1 MDNFRQGSVSKRVAI
16 SVISLYAL
24 LLQGFLA
31 ATAQAEA
38 RDSYGEITCAPSGL
52 GSQSPNGGET
62 HQHCLCCVL
71 GCAVAGG
78 GYLPTSPEAADF
90 PARKVSTIV
99 WTPFSGIAAHS
110 AKKFYFSARAP
121 PLSH

>member
-1 MDNFRQGSVSKRVAI
+1 MSKRVAI

-31 ATAQAEA
+31 AAAQAEA
-38 RDSYGEITCAPSGL
+38 RDSYGEITCAPSSL
-52 GSQSPNGGET
+52 GSESPNGGEP

-78 GYLPTSPEAADF
+78 AYVATPPEAADF
-90 PARKVSTIV
+90 PARKVSAIV
-99 WTPFSGIAAHS
+99 WTPFSGIAAQS
-110 AKKFYFSARAP
+110 PQKFYFAARAP
-121 PLSH
+121 PLGL